1 MSILE
6 IDIFNLNNSSL
17 YQARFE
23 PTDKQEVEEREVE
36 MFKANIL
43 GVSTAVALTVCG
55 VAVNAQDLAD
65 KQIGYSIPVSGL
77 EVIDNFAD
85 VLEATAA
92 QSGGSD
98 FVVVSA
104 EGDPLKQTTDVEG
117 LATQGADAVII
128 TAASDVGWELAV
140 QTAKSQGT
148 IVVNHSGFAISGVDQ
163 NVMLDFYASG
173 YEVGAAAA
181 QWLNEN
187 HDGQGL
193 VGVLAQSGD
202 SGLVERSQG
211 MRDGILENS
220 SAEVVA
226 EVDAYDRLEGAEG
239 ASNIL
244 AANPD
249 VRVLLAFNDDVG
261 LGALQAATEAGR
273 TDPATLFIG
282 GTDGLPDALDAIG
295 AGSPYQVTWGY
306 MFGFS
311 AILTMR
317 DTEALLRGEE
327 VPPTRVQQGRLVNA
341 DTLAEYRDI
350 TTDPFSE
357 AAQPIFDQVSRY
369 SDAVLSEGDPT
380 PAE

>member
-1 MSILE
+1 M
-6 IDIFNLNNSSL
+6 
-17 YQARFE
+17 
-23 PTDKQEVEEREVE
+23 
-36 MFKANIL
+36 KAAKTL
-43 GVSTAVALTVCG
+43 GFSTAIVISVCG
-55 VAVNAQDLAD
+55 LSAGAQDLSD
-65 KQIGYSIPVSGL
+65 MQIGYSIPVSGL

-128 TAASDVGWELAV
+128 TAASDVGWELAI
-140 QTAKSQGT
+140 QTAKAQGT

-187 HDGQGL
+187 HGGEGL
-193 VGVLAQSGD
+193 VGILAQSGD

-273 TDPATLFIG
+273 TDPSSLFIG

-295 AGSPYQVTWGY
+295 TDTPYQVTWGY

-311 AILTMR
+311 AILTMQ

-341 DTLAEYRDI
+341 DTLSEYRDI

-357 AAQPIFDQVSRY
+357 AAQPILDQVSRY

-380 PAE
+380 PME